1 MYVGGGRTLERS
13 SGLVIVDEAVLPEV
27 IVKVLR
33 AKELRAASQ
42 QMSSSEACRIVGIS
56 RSAYYKYKDSV
67 FRYEEQSQENI
78 LSLGLLL
85 RDRQGVLSAVISQLY
100 EQGFNIIKINQNA
113 PVDSVASVSISVRR
127 DGLCSDDK
135 LKNDLSRID
144 GVIEV
149 RLTSGF

>member
-1 MYVGGGRTLERS
+1 MERS
-13 SGLVIVDEAVLPEV
+13 TGLVVVDEAVLPEV

-85 RDRQGVLSAVISQLY
+85 RDRQGVLSAVISKLY
-100 EQGFNIIKINQNA
+100 EQGLNIIKINQEP

-127 DGLCSDDK
+127 DQDGCGGAELRDI
-135 LKNDLSRID
+135 LGRLD

-149 RLTSGF
+149 RLTTGY

>member
-1 MYVGGGRTLERS
+1 MERS
-13 SGLVIVDEAVLPEV
+13 TGLVVVDEAVLPEV

-85 RDRQGVLSAVISQLY
+85 KDRQGVLSAVISKLY
-100 EQGFNIIKINQNA
+100 EQGLNIIKINQEP

-127 DGLCSDDK
+127 ERDGCGGTELRDI
-135 LKNDLSRID
+135 LGRLD

-149 RLTSGF
+149 RLTAGY